1 MMKATTTIAI
11 AVMTIM
17 CLLGLVAA
25 SGDDDCRPGT
35 FVATY
40 YEDPSIT
47 SCEPCP
53 LGSFSIEHNAES
65 CDPCGIDETTEGVGS
80 TACVLEST
88 LIVEAA

>member
-1 MMKATTTIAI
+1 MKATTTTIAI

-25 SGDDDCRPGT
+25 SDDDCRPGT